1 MKRLV
6 LYISGLMVLLLGC
19 SDGLEFVEQPRDSVP
34 LGIQVSQQPLAK
46 AAVAGRYLPDGAE
59 MGVFLR
65 ASDGS
70 RYDAV
75 SLKAAKYIANGEEAA
90 QTWVTSGAQPMI
102 LTGSVGQVY
111 GYYPWQDRDYPDL
124 KVPIVNDGTDWM
136 YTTYPA
142 TNVSVS
148 NPVAQ
153 LQLSHAMAIIR
164 CTLVKGAYTAAGGVT
179 TVAVTSDALA
189 TGATMDLAQAK
200 VSDFT
205 GIGAE
210 IAAKKVG
217 NLGSEPLVVDLWAVP
232 TGESAELHFSIV
244 ADGDRY
250 LVSAPALTPEGGH
263 VYNYTFTMS
272 TVGMEV
278 SAVRITDWSLDD
290 QCGLLSG
297 VADLWEEARQAEGV
311 YAIDHY
317 GQPVPYA
324 EATADSYAGVA
335 FAVRGRVYQVAKV
348 DAIGSVG
355 TTDMYWWKTGY
366 VDIPELVDYRV
377 PFQVTDIT
385 NVYLFPANPAEW
397 TVGAVSEFCGAVNT
411 EIIIAAQTKEGVVLD
426 DTLAKAV
433 VDFRANAEVN
443 EGYDDWFCP
452 SFGEL
457 CYMRRF
463 LDQLEV
469 LLQKA
474 GGNVFSEIYAS
485 STERS
490 NSTFFYTRFLY
501 GSWSGTFYKFEPIF
515 VRLIRLIR

>member
-1 MKRLV
+1 MRRLV
-6 LYISGLMVLLLGC
+6 LYICGLLVLLLGC
-19 SDGLEFVEQPRDSVP
+19 SDGLEFVESSSDSVT
-34 LGIQVSQQPLAK
+34 LDIKVSQQPLAK

-59 MGVFLR
+59 IGVFLR

-75 SLKAAKYIANGEEAA
+75 SLKAAKYSATGEESA

-111 GYYPWQDRDYPDL
+111 GYYPWIEGEYSDL
-124 KVPIVNDGTDWM
+124 KIPIVNDGTDWM
-136 YTTYPA
+136 YTEHPA
-142 TNVSVS
+142 TNVSAS

-164 CTLVKGAYTAAGGVT
+164 CTLVKGDYTAPGSVT

-189 TGATMDLAQAK
+189 IGATMDLVQAK
-200 VSDFT
+200 VSDYT
-205 GIGAE
+205 GVGSE

-217 NLGSEPLVVDLWAVP
+217 TLGDDPLVVDLWAVP
-232 TGESAELHFSIV
+232 TGESAALNFSIV
-244 ADGDRY
+244 ADGNRY

-263 VYNYTFTMS
+263 VYNYTFTIS
-272 TVGMEV
+272 TVGVEV

-290 QCGLLSG
+290 KGGLHSG
-297 VADLWEEARQAEGV
+297 VADLWEEARHTEGV

-348 DAIGSVG
+348 DAIGSDG
-355 TTDMYWWKTGY
+355 TTDVYWWKTGY
-366 VDIPELVDYRV
+366 VDIPELVSYQTQYLTRDYK
-377 PFQVTDIT
+377 
-385 NVYLFPANPAEW
+385 YLGMLPADPAEW
-397 TVGAVSEFCGAVNT
+397 TVGAVSEFCGAENT

-426 DTLAKAV
+426 DTLGKAV
-433 VDFRANAEVN
+433 LNFRANAEVN
-443 EGYDDWFCP
+443 EGHDDWFCP

-457 CYMRRF
+457 CYLRRCKE
-463 LDQLEV
+463 QLEG
-469 LLQKA
+469 LLLKA
-474 GGNVFSEIYAS
+474 DGNVFSGDYVS
-485 STERS
+485 STECS
-490 NSTFFYTRFLY
+490 NKTAFHGRFTD
-501 GSWSGTFYKFEPIF
+501 SWINTYWKYETTHMRF
-515 VRLIRLIR
+515 IRIIR